1 MKRGAVRNPRVVFS
15 LSPSF
20 SPSFSPYAFCPH
32 QPPLALCLASIFAL
46 TKRNRLCMPASGSD
60 TRSVCLNY
68 SNLRQANE
76 SAAQTASRRLPQRQS
91 RNLRPSYSIGVFPA
105 WPFLYRRLPRS
116 FFFFVLLSSS
126 LAGGIEA
133 LSRGSPCVCP
143 FFPLRRNIVGG
154 TRMPSVAGKQLATF
168 ITVRVL
174 VTASNYSPVTRDI

>member
-116 FFFFVLLSSS
+116 FFFSFSYRR
-126 LAGGIEA
+126 
-133 LSRGSPCVCP
+133 LSREGSKLFRVVRRVFAP
-143 FFPLRRNIVGG
+143 FSPYDGISWAA
-154 TRMPSVAGKQLATF
+154 RMPSVAGKQLATF

-174 VTASNYSPVTRDI
+174 VTTSNYSPVTRDI

>member
-15 LSPSF
+15 PSPSF
-20 SPSFSPYAFCPH
+20 SPSFSPSAFCPH

-46 TKRNRLCMPASGSD
+46 TKRNRLCMPTSGSD

-116 FFFFVLLSSS
+116 FFFRSPIVV
-126 LAGGIEA
+126 
-133 LSRGSPCVCP
+133 SRGKDRSSFAWSAVCLP
-143 FFPLRRNIVGG
+143 LFPLTTEYRGRHVC
-154 TRMPSVAGKQLATF
+154 RAS
-168 ITVRVL
+168 RVNNWRL
-174 VTASNYSPVTRDI
+174 LLPYAF

>member
-1 MKRGAVRNPRVVFS
+1 MKRGAVRSPRVVFS

-116 FFFFVLLSSS
+116 FFFFFFVLLSSS

-133 LSRGSPCVCP
+133 LSRGSPRVFAP
-143 FFPLRRNIVGG
+143 FSPYDGISWAA
-154 TRMPSVAGKQLATF
+154 RMPSVAGKQLATF
-168 ITVRVL
+168 ITVY
-174 VTASNYSPVTRDI
+174 AF